1 MLSLLFLVNHF
12 HWSIIFLSLS
22 SLKIVST
29 YAATPL
35 GTRSNRIEND
45 SQCFLLDQ
53 SSISHICSQTCH
65 VSASL
70 MKTNDDDDDPFRTYS
85 LSFCSMFPINR
96 TFLSNETNET
106 GCQDFLKQLI
116 TADDEA
122 RRASNR
128 FTTYMQA
135 IDSGSKENPY
145 ASINSDCQVSFL
157 FLLSSVKRT
166 KFRFDLFSKP
176 MEYGPVQ
183 WKFPSIIFLNVFCLV
198 KRSVMKLNV
207 FVPHCDPVIV
217 NHYLLDNRC
226 FSVVVSK
233 ENKYLFIVHCFCWI
247 LGGIVANSD
256 YDQRPY
262 CFDRCHLSNGSLK
275 RHSVSSSPGTF
286 STSYESLAERMVTT
300 PQCFNIELHALTEFN
315 QSNSSAILDSQHNRT
330 SSSASSISLR
340 STSMLVVCFLLII
353 LFGIRLDSCS

>member
-1 MLSLLFLVNHF
+1 MSVLFVTDDADDGISPYEYLYQQIEVYQAHRNYSFILSIDKSSSNIVASAPCRRPRCRRRQTCRLKSLLVSMLSLLFLVNHF

-183 WKFPSIIFLNVFCLV
+183 
-198 KRSVMKLNV
+198 
-207 FVPHCDPVIV
+207 
-217 NHYLLDNRC
+217 
-226 FSVVVSK
+226 
-233 ENKYLFIVHCFCWI
+233 
-247 LGGIVANSD
+247 
-256 YDQRPY
+256 
-262 CFDRCHLSNGSLK
+262 
-275 RHSVSSSPGTF
+275 
-286 STSYESLAERMVTT
+286 
-300 PQCFNIELHALTEFN
+300 
-315 QSNSSAILDSQHNRT
+315 
-330 SSSASSISLR
+330 
-340 STSMLVVCFLLII
+340 
-353 LFGIRLDSCS
+353 